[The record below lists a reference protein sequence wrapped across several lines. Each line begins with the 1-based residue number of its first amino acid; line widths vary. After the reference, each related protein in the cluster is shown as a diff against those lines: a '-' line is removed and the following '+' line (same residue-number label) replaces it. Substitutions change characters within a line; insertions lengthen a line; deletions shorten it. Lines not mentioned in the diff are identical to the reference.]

1 MILIVGNSGNL
12 SLSLQKILDA
22 ESLIVIGRDTY
33 SSWLDSY
40 KQPLKFLK
48 NLGAFPSHIINT
60 AGAVDRNLS
69 FQELVSVNTTL
80 PINLIKACEEVGSK
94 VVTFGSV
101 HEKIDSYRF
110 QSKYIESKGKLLD
123 FYEQNQRIVSDIL
136 HFQIHTWYGGK
147 KLHKNMLL
155 GQLVNAIN
163 SNTEFV
169 MQDGNQLREY
179 HHLDDDSQV
188 IKGAV
193 EKNSSGL
200 IEISHGEI
208 LSIAT
213 ITNAVIEHF
222 NKITHSEEN
231 TINESDVSARS
242 VEIMG
247 ITYNFRSSIPGI
259 IKYLQTKIH
268 RGSSE

>member
-1 MILIVGNSGNL
+1 M
-12 SLSLQKILDA
+12 QKILDS
-22 ESLIVIGRDTY
+22 ESLIVIGRETY
-33 SSWLDSY
+33 SAWLDSY
-40 KQPLKFLK
+40 KEPLKYIK
-48 NLGAFPSHIINT
+48 NLGTLPSHIINT
-60 AGAVDRNLS
+60 VGAVDKNLS

-101 HEKIDSYRF
+101 HEKIDSYRS
-110 QSKYIESKGKLLD
+110 QSRYIESKGKLFD
-123 FYEQNQRIVSDIL
+123 FYDQNQQLVSDIL

-163 SNTEFV
+163 NNVEFV

-188 IKGAV
+188 IKGAL
-193 EKNSSGL
+193 ENNSSGL
-200 IEISHGEI
+200 IQISHGEI

-213 ITNAVIEHF
+213 ITNSVIRHF
-222 NKITHSEEN
+222 NKKTHSEEN
-231 TINESDVSARS
+231 TLNESALPARS
-242 VEIMG
+242 VEIMNL
-247 ITYNFRSSIPGI
+247 TYSFRSSLPGI

-268 RGSSE
+268 RGISE